1 MAQDNNLTSL
11 ERENLNSLHRIERTI
26 IRFLKVKNY
35 DTEKRNAHAKKYF
48 REHKK
53 LKDWYVEWVQE

>member
-1 MAQDNNLTSL
+1 MAQDNNLTPL

-35 DTEKRNAHAKKYF
+35 DTEKWNTHAKKYL
-48 REHKK
+48 REHKE

>member
-1 MAQDNNLTSL
+1 MAQDNLTPL
-11 ERENLNSLHRIERTI
+11 ERENLNSLHRIERTL

-35 DTEKRNAHAKKYF
+35 DTEKWNTHAKKYF
-48 REHKK
+48 REHNE